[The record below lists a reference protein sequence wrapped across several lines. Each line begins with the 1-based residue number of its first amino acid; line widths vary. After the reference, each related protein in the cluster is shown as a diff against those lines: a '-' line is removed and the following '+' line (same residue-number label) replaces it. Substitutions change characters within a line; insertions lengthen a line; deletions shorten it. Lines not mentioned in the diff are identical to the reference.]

1 MKKKKILII
10 LLLIFLILIFTL
22 ILFSIR
28 LKGEKIVRTSYK
40 DEYIDEGYKSAFK
53 CNVESNYKNEVGT
66 YEIIYSNF
74 FFKKIRTII
83 VYDDVKPNLKLK
95 GDSVMEINLGEKFVE
110 PGFEAEDEVDGDL
123 TDKVEIIN
131 GLDEKT
137 VGSYKITYT
146 VKDKSGNSKKQTRTI
161 NVIDNLYKNEYEKED
176 NTLIGWYTGNRQN
189 NTRPRESE
197 LINLK
202 NNNIYYLGKDEK
214 VLYLTFDEGGN
225 QTYLKEIVEIL
236 DEYNIKATFFLC
248 KNYILNNKAFIKKM
262 SDNGHSIGNH
272 TVSHLSMP
280 SLATSNKFD
289 TFYNEIK
296 ENELILKDAIGRVP
310 DKLFRYPMGE
320 YSNRTIKIMKTLG
333 YKSVFWSVA
342 YKDWDQDYPKSYAYN
357 NMVNQ
362 IHNGAVYLIHPK
374 QVANY
379 EALEDFIK
387 YAIEEGYKFDLVK
400 NI

>member
-1 MKKKKILII
+1 
-10 LLLIFLILIFTL
+10 
-22 ILFSIR
+22 
-28 LKGEKIVRTSYK
+28 
-40 DEYIDEGYKSAFK
+40 
-53 CNVESNYKNEVGT
+53 
-66 YEIIYSNF
+66 
-74 FFKKIRTII
+74 
-83 VYDDVKPNLKLK
+83 
-95 GDSVMEINLGEKFVE
+95 
-110 PGFEAEDEVDGDL
+110 
-123 TDKVEIIN
+123 
-131 GLDEKT
+131 
-137 VGSYKITYT
+137 
-146 VKDKSGNSKKQTRTI
+146 
-161 NVIDNLYKNEYEKED
+161 
-176 NTLIGWYTGNRQN
+176 
-189 NTRPRESE
+189 
-197 LINLK
+197 
-202 NNNIYYLGKDEK
+202 
-214 VLYLTFDEGGN
+214 
-225 QTYLKEIVEIL
+225 
-236 DEYNIKATFFLC
+236 
-248 KNYILNNKAFIKKM
+248 
-262 SDNGHSIGNH
+262 
-272 TVSHLSMP
+272 MP